1 MTFSNESA
9 ERITLLYRTA
19 QRNGSLITVQELSR
33 LLAEEASERELV
45 EAMAST
51 PVLSSMF
58 ELRSGYL
65 TERRAGQSLDPT
77 SVEME
82 SRRMAQVN
90 FAHAA
95 SFVRLLR
102 SGTFEMVA
110 VSGSTSYGSA
120 SHSKDVDFFCVS
132 RPGQMWVSLARSL
145 LLARAYRTFHR
156 KAPEICFSYV
166 MDERFAQSTFESRR
180 DPLFARD
187 AIQTKVL
194 KGREVYD
201 SLLARAAWI
210 SDYFPVAYGGAAH
223 EISKNQRGELPSPLQ
238 SALNRFLF
246 HTLGR
251 YLRLKSSL
259 LNRLMSSEGR
269 HSDLFDVRSALD
281 HLVYESRR
289 YVALRR
295 DYASLGRQ
303 SATPL
308 R

>member
-1 MTFSNESA
+1 MTLSNES
-9 ERITLLYRTA
+9 EKRITLLYRTA
-19 QRNGSLITVQELSR
+19 QRNGSLISVQELSR
-33 LLAEEASERELV
+33 LLAEETSERELV
-45 EAMAST
+45 DAVAST
-51 PVLSSMF
+51 PTLSSIF

-77 SVEME
+77 SAEME
-82 SRRMAQVN
+82 SRRMAQAN
-90 FAHAA
+90 FTHAA
-95 SFVRLLR
+95 SFAPLLR
-102 SGTFEMVA
+102 SGTFEMAA

-132 RPGQMWVSLARSL
+132 RTGQMWVSLAKSL
-145 LLARAYRTFHR
+145 LLARTYRTFHR
-156 KAPEICFSYV
+156 GAPEICFSYI
-166 MDERFAQSTFESRR
+166 MDEQFAHSTFESRR

-187 AIQTKVL
+187 AVQTKVL

-210 SDYFPVAYGGAAH
+210 SDFFPVAYGDAAH
-223 EISKNQRGELPSPLQ
+223 ATAKNQRGEPPSPLQ
-238 SALNRFLF
+238 RVLNRFLF
-246 HTLGR
+246 HTLGS

-269 HSDLFDVRSALD
+269 NSDLFDVRSAED

-289 YVALRR
+289 YAALRR
-295 DYASLGRQ
+295 DYTSLGQRNG
-303 SATPL
+303 SEV